1 MSDLKHDND
10 YLWDK
15 TGEVDPE
22 VARLE
27 SLLGRLGQTSPPPPL
42 GFAIEIP
49 RRMRPLAAMAMLAA
63 AAVVSL
69 GLVWVVWHATRNA
82 AMPSLVIT
90 QTFAGKNGDAPAV
103 SREGRLNIGGW
114 IDSDATTTIDV
125 GDIGRVDVEPGS
137 RLSLLST
144 TPGDYRLHLERGT
157 LHALIWAPPGQF
169 FVETPSSTAVDLGCA
184 YTLSVD
190 DNGDGLVRVTT
201 GWVGFEWKGRESFI
215 PMGAVCRTR
224 KGLGPGTPHY
234 EDAAERFRGALDAI
248 DFGGGLVRA
257 AALDTALESARERD
271 AVSLWH
277 LLVRVEPA
285 DRGRVFDTLA
295 KFVPP
300 PVDCT
305 REGVTEGRRDMLDA
319 YWNKLGLDTASW
331 WRTWKQQWRGV
342 KGDEK

>member
-1 MSDLKHDND
+1 
-10 YLWDK
+10 
-15 TGEVDPE
+15 
-22 VARLE
+22 
-27 SLLGRLGQTSPPPPL
+27 
-42 GFAIEIP
+42 
-49 RRMRPLAAMAMLAA
+49 MRPLAAVAMLAA
-63 AAVVSL
+63 AAVVVL
-69 GLVWVVWHATRNA
+69 GLVGIVWRVTRATTNLGLA
-82 AMPSLVIT
+82 VT
-90 QTFAGKNGDAPAV
+90 QTFASATPGSAET
-103 SREGRLNIGGW
+103 SRESRLHVGGRLDTGT
-114 IDSDATTTIDV
+114 SRTTIEV
-125 GDIGRVDVEPGS
+125 ADIGIVDVDPGS
-137 RLSLLST
+137 RISLLST
-144 TPGDYRLHLERGT
+144 APGDYRLHLEHGT

-201 GWVGFEWKGRESFI
+201 GWVGFEWHGRESFI

-248 DFGGGLVRA
+248 DFGDGLARA
-257 AALDTALESARERD
+257 MALDTALESARERD

-277 LLVRVEPA
+277 LLSRVLPA
-285 DRGRVFDTLA
+285 DRDRVFDTLA

-300 PVDCT
+300 PPGVT
-305 REGVTEGRRDMLDA
+305 REGIRAGRRDQLDA
-319 YWNKLGLDTASW
+319 WWNRLGLDTASW